1 MNKIGSSPVLS
12 MSIQV
17 AQNSN
22 RSLSSNTLNKSVG
35 NVFRLTT
42 HDGQGISKVFDNVST
57 DTLGRNWKR
66 VKKGPVL

>member
-1 MNKIGSSPVLS
+1 MKQIGSFPILP

-22 RSLSSNTLNKSVG
+22 GSLSSYMLNKSVG

-42 HDGQGISKVFDNVST
+42 HDGQGASKKFDNVPT
-57 DTLGRNWKR
+57 DAQERTGRE
-66 VKKGPVL
+66 

>member
-22 RSLSSNTLNKSVG
+22 RSLSSNTLNNKVWAM
-35 NVFRLTT
+35 FRRLTT
-42 HDGQGISKVFDNVST
+42 HDGQGASKMFDNVST
-57 DTLGRNWKR
+57 DTLEGTGRE
-66 VKKGPVL
+66 